1 MKHLIVILLI
11 TNLISF
17 NLSAQNRPVKMGD
30 SVKVFIDKSL
40 ALIQANSI
48 NKDKV
53 DWQRLK
59 KEVYE
64 KADGASSY
72 EDVVAIFPYIFEHI
86 DDHHGALKY
95 KDKSYYWKSNEPYL
109 NKVVINAVKR
119 YDTLV
124 VKLLDKH
131 TGYILLPGN
140 NDFNGKNI
148 NKEAQAIRTAIAAVN
163 TKQIRGWVLD
173 LRLNTGG
180 SMFQMLAGLS
190 DLIGEGKIG
199 SFVNQHGEKDGEW
212 ILKEGNIYLDRQQV
226 STLPATVL
234 QKKVLIPLAV
244 LISGRTASSGEVV
257 AISTVGREHS
267 VLIGENTGGYTTANE
282 GFKVN
287 SLAGLNLAVDYDA
300 DRNGKIYKKYISP
313 DILIKDG
320 DNFED
325 LNQDLKVKRALKW
338 IKEQQ

>member
-1 MKHLIVILLI
+1 MKHLIAILFTTI
-11 TNLISF
+11 FFSF
-17 NLSAQNRPVKMGD
+17 NLSAQDRLVKMAD
-30 SVKVFIDKSL
+30 SVKVFIDRSL
-40 ALIQANSI
+40 TLIQANSI

-53 DWQRLK
+53 DWQMLK
-59 KEVYE
+59 KEVYQ
-64 KADGASSY
+64 KADGANAY
-72 EDVVAIFPYIFEHI
+72 EDVLSIFPYIFEQI

-140 NDFNGKNI
+140 SDFNGKNI
-148 NKEAQAIRTAIAAVN
+148 NKEAGAIRAAIAAVN
-163 TKQIRGWVLD
+163 TRKIRGWVLD

-190 DLIGEGKIG
+190 DLIGDGKIG

-212 ILKEGNIYLDRQQV
+212 ILKEGNIYLDQQQV
-226 STLPATVL
+226 STLPATGP
-234 QKKVLIPLAV
+234 QKKELMPLAV

-257 AISTVGREHS
+257 AISTIGRKHS
-267 VLIGENTGGYTTANE
+267 ILIGENTAGYTTANE

-287 SLAGLNLAVDYDA
+287 NLAGLNLAVDYDA
-300 DRNGKIYKKYISP
+300 DRNGKVYKKYISP
-313 DILIKDG
+313 DVLINGG

-325 LNQDLKVKRALKW
+325 INLDFKVKHALKW
-338 IKEQQ
+338 MKEQQ

>member
-1 MKHLIVILLI
+1 MKHILAILFTI
-11 TNLISF
+11 IFCTF
-17 NLSAQNRPVKMGD
+17 NLSAQNRPVKMAD
-30 SVKVFIDKSL
+30 SVKLFIDKSL
-40 ALIQANSI
+40 ELIQANSI

-53 DWQRLK
+53 DWPTLK
-59 KEVYE
+59 KEVYQ
-64 KADGASSY
+64 KADGANSY
-72 EDVVAIFPYIFEHI
+72 EDVLVIFPYIFERI

-95 KDKSYYWKSNEPYL
+95 RDQSYYWKSNEPYL
-109 NKVVINAVKR
+109 NKAVINAVKR

-148 NKEAQAIRTAIAAVN
+148 NKEAQAIRAAIQAVN
-163 TKQIRGWVLD
+163 TKQIRGWILD

-212 ILKEGNIYLDRQQV
+212 ILKEGNIYLDNQQV
-226 STLPATVL
+226 STLPATKPR
-234 QKKVLIPLAV
+234 KKELLPLAV

-257 AISTVGREHS
+257 AISTVGRKRS
-267 VLIGENTGGYTTANE
+267 ILIGENTAGYTTANE
-282 GFKVN
+282 GFKIN
-287 SLAGLNLAVDYDA
+287 SFAGLNLAVDYDA
-300 DRNGKIYKKYISP
+300 DRNGEIYKKYISP
-313 DILIKDG
+313 DILINGG
-320 DNFED
+320 DNFETI
-325 LNQDLKVKRALKW
+325 NQDLKVKRALQW
-338 IKEQQ
+338 IKKQQ